1 MDSFHL
7 LPTQRERRG
16 EQYMPTKQAQ
26 PESPNHAFH
35 LLQGFAIVLRKP
47 APGKL
52 AITRTF
58 QDCLVR
64 KEREFALHMQRLRE
78 QLSQV
83 RVCDETIL
91 QRVSLVQKASV
102 SQQILRI
109 ARHIENRSLQTSCR

>member
-47 APGKL
+47 APGRQ
-52 AITRTF
+52 TRNHSHISRLS
-58 QDCLVR
+58 CE
-64 KEREFALHMQRLRE
+64 EREGVRLAHAALE
-78 QLSQV
+78 
-83 RVCDETIL
+83 ETA
-91 QRVSLVQKASV
+91 VSGAGL
-102 SQQILRI
+102 
-109 ARHIENRSLQTSCR
+109 